1 MKVKTAIKKIN
12 EMIEGCNNVYDD
24 RELGKN
30 ARDLAKLVKED
41 CYELLNMIE
50 RKSNDKGLS
59 QKIFN
64 NRTSHSNQEG
74 IEDYANSKSS

>member
-1 MKVKTAIKKIN
+1 MKVKTAIKKIY

-30 ARDLAKLVKED
+30 ARDLAKMVKED

-50 RKSNDKGLS
+50 RKSNDRGLS
-59 QKIFN
+59 
-64 NRTSHSNQEG
+64 
-74 IEDYANSKSS
+74 